1 MRDVQSISKD
11 SRNQQQGFNFRGID
25 AVLNTVGPVLREHG
39 VIVVPIAGEHTV
51 ERYPTKSGGQM
62 CNRVVNM
69 AFQVFG
75 PAGDSFMGSAVG
87 EASDAGDKAMTKA
100 ESVALRTFLL
110 QALMIPTDDPDPDAS
125 THERAGHSGPGVQGS
140 LPVADDNPE
149 SRPARD
155 ALKAKA
161 EKNGWNLRALADKF
175 VEKNNKPL
183 KLATSD
189 EVKAFDALLTEGLV
203 TV

>member
-75 PAGDSFMGSAVG
+75 PVGDSFMGSAVG

-110 QALMIPTDDPDPDAS
+110 QALMIPTDEPDPDAS
-125 THERAGHSGPGVQGS
+125 THERAGAQGT

-149 SRPARD
+149 SRAARD

-161 EKNGWNLRALADKF
+161 EKNDWNLRAVGDKF
-175 VEKNNKPL
+175 AEKNNKPL

-189 EVKAFDALLTEGLV
+189 EVEAFDALLTKGLV
-203 TV
+203 TI